1 MSNHRPLPANRPP
14 LQPAAFLALPLGS
27 IRPKGWLLDQL
38 TVQAN
43 GLTGHLDEI
52 WPEAGLNADWLGG
65 AINSWE
71 RPPYYLDGLLPLAY
85 TLDDPRLIVKA
96 NKYVSWAIHSQ
107 VASGNFGPSN
117 NDWWPRMVMLKVLTG
132 YYEASDDG
140 RVPDLMTAYFRY
152 QQRTLDVR
160 PLEVWAKARAADNL
174 LSIHWL
180 YNLTGEAF
188 LVDLAKK
195 MAAQTMDWTALQ
207 ARDGLNEG
215 VMLDPNGYMATHVVN
230 NAMGLKT
237 PAVLA
242 VQDPDPFYR
251 DAARLGF
258 ENLLKHHGQPNGIF
272 SGDEHLHGSSPIV
285 GTELCAVVEAMF
297 SLEENLRILGDSWFG
312 DRLEQIAYNAYPAA
326 CKPDMWA
333 HQYDQQVNQVAATIA
348 KRGWFNNNDDSN
360 IYGFEPNFNC
370 CLANFHQGWPKLVKS
385 LVMGTPDGGLALTA
399 FGPCEAT
406 ADLPAG
412 QVRLV
417 EETAYPFD
425 ETVDVCV
432 ITAKADP
439 LTFPLV
445 VRIPEWAIGARVEVG
460 GQTVTPAA
468 GSFFPIERAWMDG
481 DRIRLTFP
489 MAVRLHIGHAGL
501 VSVFRGPLLFGL
513 KIGEHWEKVARAE
526 PAADWEVYPTTPW
539 NYGLT
544 VTPDSVQ
551 ASFHIQ
557 TSVPGPVP
565 FDPSSAPVVL
575 KTTGKRLPDW
585 QMLDNSAGPIEG
597 GPYPSSEPAEE
608 ISLIPYGSTNLRI
621 AAFPR
626 VQD

>member
-1 MSNHRPLPANRPP
+1 MMPNHRPLPANRPP

-52 WPEAGLNADWLGG
+52 WPEVGLTCDWLGG
-65 AINSWE
+65 TINSWE

-85 TLDDPRLIVKA
+85 TLDDPHLIVKA

-107 VASGNFGPSN
+107 VASGYFGPAN

-132 YYEASDDG
+132 YYEASGDE
-140 RVPDLMTAYFRY
+140 RVVNLMTAYFRY

-160 PLEVWAKARAADNL
+160 PLEGWGKARAADNL

-180 YNLTGEAF
+180 YNLNGEGF
-188 LVDLAKK
+188 LLDLAQKI
-195 MAAQTMDWTALQ
+195 AVQTMDWTTLQ
-207 ARDGLNEG
+207 AGDMLKDGI
-215 VMLDPNGYMATHVVN
+215 MLDPHGSMNTHVVN

-242 VQDPDPFYR
+242 VQNADPYYR
-251 DAARLGF
+251 SAARLGL

-272 SGDEHLHGSSPIV
+272 SGDEHLHGTSPV
-285 GTELCAVVEAMF
+285 QGTELCAVVEAMF
-297 SLEENLRILGDSWFG
+297 SLEESLRILGDSWFG

-348 KRGWFNNNDDSN
+348 KRGWFNNNDHSN

-370 CLANFHQGWPKLVKS
+370 CLANFNQGWPKLVKN
-385 LVMGTPDGGLALTA
+385 LVMGTPDGGLVLTA
-399 FGPCEAT
+399 YGPCEAT

-417 EETAYPFD
+417 EETTYPFD
-425 ETVDVCV
+425 ETVEVCLH
-432 ITAKADP
+432 TGSP
-439 LTFPLV
+439 TLLSFPLSL
-445 VRIPEWAIGARVEVG
+445 RIPEWAHGARIETG
-460 GQTVTPAA
+460 GQVMTPTP
-468 GSFFPIERAWMDG
+468 GSFFRIERGWQDG
-481 DRIRLTFP
+481 DRLRLTFP
-489 MAVRLHIGHAGL
+489 MVVRLEPGHAGL
-501 VSVFRGPLLFGL
+501 VSVYRGPLLFGL
-513 KIGEHWEKVARAE
+513 KIGERWQKVGREE

-539 NYGLT
+539 NYGLSGE
-544 VTPDSVQ
+544 PGLDQAGFQIQ
-551 ASFHIQ
+551 ASA
-557 TSVPGPVP
+557 PGPMP
-565 FDPSSAPVVL
+565 FDPATAPVVL
-575 KTTGKRLPDW
+575 KTSGRRLPGW
-585 QMLDNSAGPIEG
+585 QLVDNSAGAIDG
-597 GPYPSSEPAEE
+597 GPHPSAERSEE
-608 ISLIPYGSTNLRI
+608 INLIPYGSTNLRI
-621 AAFPR
+621 AAFPCT
-626 VQD
+626 Q